1 MLRFFVSL
9 RGLKFS
15 HTRFHPGEPCRLRAA
30 RVATF
35 FNQRAEVT
43 MLEQMTA
50 RLDFHSQSLLL
61 RSQRQQV
68 IASNIANADTPGY
81 VARDFDFTAAL
92 QKATGGATAALPSMT
107 DNGHMRLG
115 GRGPAGAA
123 SMAYTVQTQ
132 PSQDGNSVDLDRERA
147 NFVDNSIRYES
158 TLRFINGHVK
168 TMLSAISGQ

>member
-1 MLRFFVSL
+1 
-9 RGLKFS
+9 
-15 HTRFHPGEPCRLRAA
+15 
-30 RVATF
+30 
-35 FNQRAEVT
+35 

-68 IASNIANADTPGY
+68 IASNIANADTPGF

-92 QKATGGATAALPSMT
+92 QQATGSATAALPAMT
-107 DNGHMRLG
+107 DAGHMRLG
-115 GRGPAGAA
+115 GRSAGAAA

-168 TMLSAISGQ
+168 TMLTAITGQ